1 MKLSRYCKATLA
13 TRSSSTQSTT
23 SIGRRGEGYIFRDAR
38 LVRQSI
44 ARSSAIFSLAL
55 LTLEN
60 GREIALQYRLDF
72 LGALFALPRVAA

>member
-1 MKLSRYCKATLA
+1 MKLSRCCKATLA
-13 TRSSSTQSTT
+13 TRSSSTRSTT

-60 GREIALQYRLDF
+60 GRQVALQNRLDF
-72 LGALFALPRVAA
+72 FGTLFTLPRAAA